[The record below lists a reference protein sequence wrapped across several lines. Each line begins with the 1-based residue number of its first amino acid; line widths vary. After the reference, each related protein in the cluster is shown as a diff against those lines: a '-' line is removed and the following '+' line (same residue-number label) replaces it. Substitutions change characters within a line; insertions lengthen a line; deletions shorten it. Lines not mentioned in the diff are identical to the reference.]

1 MMIIFSKGNDFN
13 LHIHEVLALT
23 DKMLISKYIDG
34 TLTVS

>member
-1 MMIIFSKGNDFN
+1 MILM

-34 TLTVS
+34 TLTDS